1 MAERKKS
8 LTKVGDDHDDN
19 YGRVHKDDDNKY
31 DNDENIIPGKAIE
44 GLGQHGMVGT
54 SDQSLMNLHDGLKM
68 EFEKIREN
76 YIGAIAKLGELCLAS
91 KEPVTN
97 SSGDDDNDDI
107 SLLLH

>member
-1 MAERKKS
+1 MMIIMVELIRMMI
-8 LTKVGDDHDDN
+8 LN
-19 YGRVHKDDDNKY
+19 M
-31 DNDENIIPGKAIE
+31 IMIPGKAIE

-97 SSGDDDNDDI
+97 SSGDDI